1 MVARGRRRDVVNDPT
16 RAAAERLH
24 HCLVSCSL
32 KTSVVFKETSTFY
45 VALLTLHVLNVHGEA
60 QRQFVTEI

>member
-1 MVARGRRRDVVNDPT
+1 MIPQELQLSVCTTV
-16 RAAAERLH
+16 L
-24 HCLVSCSL
+24 SCSL